1 MDKKNIKCA
10 IEWFKTFEDDANSSS
25 DESDDNNL
33 NLPYVERFRAD
44 KLDDIIPTKDNI
56 SEFKNFV
63 KTKQFPHMIL
73 YGPPGTGKT
82 STIMACGK
90 ELYKRNINT
99 MMLVIN
105 ASEERG
111 IQIIR
116 DKVKNFSSTKGIFM
130 DKDSP
135 VFKIVVLDEADSM
148 TVDAQAMLRSVI
160 EKHTKNVRFVL
171 ICNYIS
177 KINPAI
183 KSRCTLF
190 RYAPLGLK
198 NIKNRILKIN
208 KELKLKITSDGINML
223 YKISN
228 GDMRKLL
235 NNMQATSSIYNE
247 INEETVC
254 KFVNYPTTS
263 NINKIFKILTENNF
277 KNSFEQIKYII
288 NKYNYNITNII
299 RELAELIKE
308 KFLNGTLKDELY
320 EKYILHINNVE
331 INMALSCNSD
341 IQLQYIVG
349 IFSI

>member
-1 MDKKNIKCA
+1 
-10 IEWFKTFEDDANSSS
+10 
-25 DESDDNNL
+25 
-33 NLPYVERFRAD
+33 
-44 KLDDIIPTKDNI
+44 
-56 SEFKNFV
+56 
-63 KTKQFPHMIL
+63 
-73 YGPPGTGKT
+73 
-82 STIMACGK
+82 
-90 ELYKRNINT
+90 

-130 DKDSP
+130 EKNSP

-148 TVDAQAMLRSVI
+148 TSDAQAMLRSVI

-198 NIKNRILKIN
+198 NIKVRINEIN
-208 KELKLKITSDGINML
+208 KILKLKIKSDGINML

-228 GDMRKLL
+228 GDMRKIL
-235 NNMQATSSIYNE
+235 NNMQATSSIYDE
-247 INEETVC
+247 INEDTVC
-254 KFVNYPTTS
+254 KFINYPS
-263 NINKIFKILTENNF
+263 IHNINKIYKILTDYNF
-277 KNSFEQIKYII
+277 QESFEKIKIII
-288 NKYNYNITNII
+288 NEYNYNIADII
-299 RELAELIKE
+299 KELAEIMKD
-308 KFLNGTLKDELY
+308 KFLN
-320 EKYILHINNVE
+320 EKLDIHIFEKIIINLNNAE
-331 INMALSCNSD
+331 INIALSCNID

-349 IFSI
+349 SFCS

>member
-1 MDKKNIKCA
+1 MDKTNIKSA
-10 IEWFKTFEDDANSSS
+10 IEWFKKFENDANDSS
-25 DESDDNNL
+25 DESDKEF

-44 KLDDIIPTKDNI
+44 DLDDIIPTKDNV

-90 ELYKRNINT
+90 ALYKRNINT

-130 DKDSP
+130 EKNSP

-148 TVDAQAMLRSVI
+148 TSDAQAMLRSVI

-190 RYAPLGLK
+190 RYAPLQLK
-198 NIKNRILKIN
+198 NIKSRILEIN
-208 KELKLKITSDGINML
+208 KELKLKIKPDGINML

-228 GDMRKLL
+228 GDMRKIL
-235 NNMQATSSIYNE
+235 NNMQATASIYKE
-247 INEETVC
+247 ISEDTVC
-254 KFVNYPTTS
+254 KFINYPTNN

-277 KNSFEQIKYII
+277 KISFEKTQEII
-288 NKYNYNITNII
+288 NKYNYNISNII
-299 RELAELIKE
+299 KELAELIKD
-308 KFLNGTLKDELY
+308 KFLNKELKDELY
-320 EKYILHINNVE
+320 EKYILNLNIAE
-331 INMALSCNSD
+331 INIALSCNSV
-341 IQLQYIVG
+341 IQLQFIVG
-349 IFSI
+349 VFCT